1 MSLSFILV
9 EPARAANVGAAA
21 RALKTMGFSELILVN
36 SRVHLEEEARW
47 VAHGASDVLDHVRE
61 VSSLSDLRDEFDLL
75 VGSTARERGRPKTY
89 LTPDQLNQRLQAHH
103 GGKMGVVFG
112 REASGLSNEELE
124 LCDLYTYVPLKNDY
138 PSMNLAQA
146 VMVYCYALSNLDTG
160 IGVHQTSAPEAQLQ
174 ALKDKALT
182 LLDHLAVKPDDK
194 LRSWLLDG
202 VSQLQSR
209 DCKMAHQFASD
220 LLKHLKTKG

>member
-36 SRVHLEEEARW
+36 SKVHLEDEAQW
-47 VAHGASDVLDHVRE
+47 VAHGAADVLENVRE
-61 VSSLSDLRDEFDLL
+61 VSALSNVRDEFDLL
-75 VGSTARERGRPKTY
+75 VGSTARGRGRPKTY
-89 LTPDQLNQRLQAHH
+89 LTPEQLNLRLQAHQ
-103 GGKMGVVFG
+103 GGKMGLVFG
-112 REASGLSNEELE
+112 REASGLSNDELE

-146 VMVYCYALSNLDTG
+146 IMVYCYALSNLDTV
-160 IGVHQTSAPEAQLQ
+160 IGLNQTPAPDGQLQ
-174 ALKDKALT
+174 ALKEKALT
-182 LLDHLAVKPDDK
+182 LLDRLSVKPDDK

-209 DCKMAHQFASD
+209 DCKIAHQLASD
-220 LLKHLKTKG
+220 LLKHLRP